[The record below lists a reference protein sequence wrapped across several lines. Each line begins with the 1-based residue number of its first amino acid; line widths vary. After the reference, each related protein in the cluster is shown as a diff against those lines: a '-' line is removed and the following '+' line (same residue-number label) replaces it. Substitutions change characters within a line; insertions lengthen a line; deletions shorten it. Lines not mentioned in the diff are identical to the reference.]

1 MDSQDAQSYYE
12 LRNPFDE
19 WTEDDMKK
27 ATTDFAQHPESGLE
41 DYAHYFV
48 RGGMLNLDPQAY
60 DNEDAMKVSPEE
72 RKALDRETRPQS
84 RFDRFRQTKGL
95 YLLVALCSAAAAGK
109 LLNENIDESFNYE
122 MLPLLYTSVLHLI
135 EQNLPLITDVSL

>member
-1 MDSQDAQSYYE
+1 MASQDAQSYYE

-27 ATTDFAQHPESGLE
+27 ATTEFAQHPESGLE
-41 DYAHYFV
+41 DYVHYFV

-60 DNEDAMKVSPEE
+60 DNESAMKVSPEE

-84 RFDRFRQTKGL
+84 KFDRFRQTKGL
-95 YLLVALCSAAAAGK
+95 YFLVALCSAAAAGK
-109 LLNENIDESFNYE
+109 SPKT
-122 MLPLLYTSVLHLI
+122 MLTRIRRCQRQYCTRCNDLSSVGR
-135 EQNLPLITDVSL
+135 